1 MVLDVVGSS
10 PTSRPKKILIYSAC
24 AARLQSVSPGLQIP
38 LPMRILLAEDNA
50 ADVYLVR
57 EALAAYG
64 VEHDLSVV
72 DDGEKAIEFLA
83 LTDADAE
90 RPSPQLLLLDLNL
103 PRRSGLEI
111 LRFLRASIR
120 SAAIPVIVL
129 TSSDSP
135 QDRARVAELG
145 VAHYFCK
152 PSDFDAFMRL
162 GAIVA
167 EAVR

>member
-1 MVLDVVGSS
+1 
-10 PTSRPKKILIYSAC
+10 
-24 AARLQSVSPGLQIP
+24 
-38 LPMRILLAEDNA
+38 MRILLAEDNA

-57 EALAAYG
+57 EALSAYG
-64 VEHDLSVV
+64 VKHDLSVV

-83 LTDADAE
+83 LTDADAN

-111 LRFLRASIR
+111 LRFLRASR
-120 SAAIPVIVL
+120 RFADIPVIVL

-152 PSDFDAFMRL
+152 PSDFDEFMRL